1 MILEEDDLTDE
12 KLLAHSRR
20 GIYIIQDKMTPRYLS
35 RFEFKPDVVID
46 VGVSHGSD
54 FLYELFP
61 TTKTVLIDPL
71 PGYEEICRKKFAN
84 KYDFDFFQCAVGAE
98 PGKAVLKI
106 QSDNASKSTLGNPTT
121 MQGQHTEKEVEV
133 DVKTLDGIA
142 AAYPGK
148 IGLKID
154 TEGHELEVLKGAKE
168 ALKRT
173 EFVLAEVSIKKRY
186 WGGYRFSDV
195 IAFMKEHEFEIL
207 DVLNPIWRVHMF
219 WDCLFVKANS
229 PLFAS
234 RTI

>member
-1 MILEEDDLTDE
+1 MILEPEDLTTE
-12 KLLAHSRR
+12 KLTAHAKR
-20 GIYIIQDKMTPRYLS
+20 GIYIIPDKMQPEYLS
-35 RFEFKPDVVID
+35 RFAFNPDVVVD
-46 VGVSHGSD
+46 VGVSRGSD

-61 TTKTVLIDPL
+61 KTKTILIDPL
-71 PGYEEICRKKFAN
+71 PGYEEIVNKKFGT
-84 KYDFDFFQCAVGAE
+84 KYDFDFFHCAVGAE
-98 PGKAVLKI
+98 PGKAMLKI

-133 DVKTLDGIA
+133 EVRTVDDIVSK
-142 AAYPGK
+142 YRGK

-154 TEGHELEVLKGAKE
+154 TEGHEFEVLKGSKE

-186 WGGYRFSDV
+186 WGGYRFSDIV
-195 IAFMKEHEFEIL
+195 AFMAENGFEII
-207 DVLNPIWRVHMF
+207 DMLNPIWRVHMH
-219 WDCLFVKANS
+219 WDCLFIKKDS